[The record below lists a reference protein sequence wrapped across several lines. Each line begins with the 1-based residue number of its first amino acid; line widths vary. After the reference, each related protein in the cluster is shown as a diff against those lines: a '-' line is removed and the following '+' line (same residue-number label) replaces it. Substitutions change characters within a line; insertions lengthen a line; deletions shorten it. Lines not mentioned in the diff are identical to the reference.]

1 LQGNVGTDRDPTT
14 ATSDVPTQSTENAFG
29 AKNSTYVWQI
39 DHILPYLYT
48 VYMKNAFRK
57 VTVNIPVE
65 ILEQATQMTGQGI
78 TSTVIA
84 GLRELE
90 KRAKRSALRNL
101 KGKVRFKLDLDTSR
115 Q

>member
-1 LQGNVGTDRDPTT
+1 
-14 ATSDVPTQSTENAFG
+14 
-29 AKNSTYVWQI
+29 
-39 DHILPYLYT
+39 
-48 VYMKNAFRK
+48 
-57 VTVNIPVE
+57 
-65 ILEQATQMTGQGI
+65 MTGQGI